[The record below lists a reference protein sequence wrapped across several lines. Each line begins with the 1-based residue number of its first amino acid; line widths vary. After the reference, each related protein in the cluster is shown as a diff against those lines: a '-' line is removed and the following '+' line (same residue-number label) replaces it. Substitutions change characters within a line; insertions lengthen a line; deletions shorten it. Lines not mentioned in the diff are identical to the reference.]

1 MGANGLIMTNTLRPT
16 LSERTETE
24 RLASR
29 RDYLERLTNA
39 QSIEELWQ
47 LHCAK
52 MADYGF
58 DRLIYGFTR
67 YRTATSL
74 GDPEDFVVLSNHTAE
89 YIENFIGK
97 GLYFHAPMVRW
108 ALEHE
113 GASSWS
119 LIADMQASGTLT
131 ASERSVIEFNHKHG
145 VTAGYSISFKSISPR
160 TKGAIALTAH
170 PGMSQDDV
178 DAVWAKAGRDIV
190 VMNNVA
196 HLKILTLPYSGPTR
210 GLTKRQR
217 EALQWVGD
225 GKTTADIALL
235 MGLTPATVEKHLRLA
250 REALNV
256 ETTAQAVLKAA
267 FQNQMFVFEN

>member
-1 MGANGLIMTNTLRPT
+1 MTFSDTPIHQ
-16 LSERTETE
+16 LSDSE
-24 RLASR
+24 RLAAR

-52 MADYGF
+52 MSDYGF

-74 GDPEDFVVLSNHTAE
+74 GDPEDFVILTNHSQD
-89 YIENFIGK
+89 YIEGFLGK

-113 GASSWS
+113 GASSWN
-119 LIADMQASGTLT
+119 IINDMVSSGTLT
-131 ASERSVIEFNHKHG
+131 DSERSVIEFNRKHG
-145 VTAGYSISFKSISPR
+145 VNAGYSISFKSISPR
-160 TKGAIALTAH
+160 TKGAIALTGK
-170 PGMSQDDV
+170 PGMTQAEI
-178 DAVWAKAGRDIV
+178 DAVWATSGRDIV

-196 HLKILTLPYSGPTR
+196 HLKILTLPYAGPTR

-235 MGLTPATVEKHLRLA
+235 MGLTSATVEKHLRLA

-267 FQNQMFVFEN
+267 FLNQMFVLEN